1 MAKSFLETLLGGVKD
16 LTAGQSAGDLAGKA
30 RGAWDGQSTMAKGA
44 IAGGLLAALLTGGGR
59 RMIGTGVKLGGA
71 ALIGGLAFKAYED
84 WKSGKSADAVTKDG
98 PVALPEPDGTF
109 LPQDAGEAEALSG
122 RLLQAMIAAAKADG
136 EVDPDERARIVAR
149 LKTVGA
155 EDNALRFVEEE
166 LAKPVDL
173 YSITAEVRDA
183 ATAAEVYAA
192 SLAAIQ
198 TDTEAERKYLD
209 NLALRLGLDRDAVDG
224 LHRRLG
230 SEGARPS

>member
-1 MAKSFLETLLGGVKD
+1 MLDAKKLLGH
-16 LTAGQSAGDLAGKA
+16 LFEAGDPAQD
-30 RGAWDGQSTMAKGA
+30 GAKFRTRADIQRHLGDDPFASLRA
-44 IAGGLLAALLTGGGR
+44 IARSIAENL
-59 RMIGTGVKLGGA
+59 
-71 ALIGGLAFKAYED
+71 GLATDEEQAR
-84 WKSGKSADAVTKDG
+84 AM
-98 PVALPEPDGTF
+98 
-109 LPQDAGEAEALSG
+109 
-122 RLLQAMIAAAKADG
+122 LLVRAMIAAAKADG

-149 LKTVGA
+149 LKSVGA

>member
-1 MAKSFLETLLGGVKD
+1 MLDAKKLLGH
-16 LTAGQSAGDLAGKA
+16 LFEAGDPAQDGAKFRA
-30 RGAWDGQSTMAKGA
+30 RADIQRHLGDDPFASLRAVA
-44 IAGGLLAALLTGGGR
+44 RSIAENL
-59 RMIGTGVKLGGA
+59 
-71 ALIGGLAFKAYED
+71 GLATDEEQAR
-84 WKSGKSADAVTKDG
+84 AM
-98 PVALPEPDGTF
+98 
-109 LPQDAGEAEALSG
+109 
-122 RLLQAMIAAAKADG
+122 LLVRAMIAAAKADG

-230 SEGARPS
+230 SEGARPN